1 MRRRVKNAVIGKRN
15 GTIGI
20 LCGVVFSVLF
30 TVGGCNKLN
39 RIDLDA
45 IKQSNCDK
53 NVIICQNEF
62 ANAPDGFVEIIDM
75 KIVNNCLKIKF
86 GASGCDGSSW
96 IVELID
102 AGPSITQVYPPQRT
116 LRLSLDNK
124 EDCRAYFEKKMSFNI
139 EDLQL
144 QGVNEVNLR
153 VICNVS
159 NSVKQILYEY

>member
-39 RIDLDA
+39 RIDLDGIDLDA

-53 NVIICQNEF
+53 NVIICENEF
-62 ANAPDGFVEIIDM
+62 ENAPNHPVGIIDM

-86 GASGCDGSSW
+86 GASGCTGDNW
-96 IVELID
+96 TVKLV
-102 AGPSITQVYPPQRT
+102 AVPSDDTGVPPT
-116 LRLSLDNK
+116 WVLRLSLNHIGM
-124 EDCRAYFEKKMSFNI
+124 CRAYFEKEMSFNI
-139 EDLQL
+139 ENLQIGGNAVRL
-144 QGVNEVNLR
+144 
-153 VICNVS
+153 NVAG
-159 NSVKQILYEY
+159 NYILYEY